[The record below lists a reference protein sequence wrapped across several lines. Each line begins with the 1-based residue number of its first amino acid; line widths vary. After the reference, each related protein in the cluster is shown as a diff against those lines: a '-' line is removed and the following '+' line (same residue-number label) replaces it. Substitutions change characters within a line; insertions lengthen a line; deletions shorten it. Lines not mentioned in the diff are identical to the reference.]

1 MQVLNIF
8 HVLVAIAMVAL
19 VLVQRGAGATA
30 GAAFGSGA
38 SGTVFGSRGA
48 GNFLTRSTW
57 ILATLFCAISL
68 TMAVVVSRT
77 STAPDTDL
85 GVISSAPAAATPTE
99 EIPSVDVVP
108 SSGPVPQSDV
118 PQVETSAA
126 SEGDA
131 ASADVPAFNGPAEG
145 SSESAEGES
154 AAGEAGMAGS
164 EDPDADGS

>member
-8 HVLVAIAMVAL
+8 HVLIAIAMVAL

-38 SGTVFGSRGA
+38 SGTVFGARGA

-77 STAPDTDL
+77 STTPETDL
-85 GVISSAPAAATPTE
+85 GVVANVPAVTEQTGERAGGEQVEPEMAPPATEQAPADLP
-99 EIPSVDVVP
+99 
-108 SSGPVPQSDV
+108 PVEFSD
-118 PQVETSAA
+118 EA
-126 SEGDA
+126 
-131 ASADVPAFNGPAEG
+131 
-145 SSESAEGES
+145 GES
-154 AAGEAGMAGS
+154 AAAEDLPAFDGSGEDSGEDAASVDAGS
-164 EDPDADGS
+164 AGDDS

>member
-8 HVLVAIAMVAL
+8 HVLIAIAMVAL

-38 SGTVFGSRGA
+38 SGTVFGARGA

-77 STAPDTDL
+77 STTPETDL
-85 GVISSAPAAATPTE
+85 GVVTNVPAEAGQAEDEVTVPTEDTVPPAAEEAPADLPPVEFSDEADEDGAAE
-99 EIPSVDVVP
+99 DL
-108 SSGPVPQSDV
+108 
-118 PQVETSAA
+118 
-126 SEGDA
+126 
-131 ASADVPAFNGPAEG
+131 PAFDGASG
-145 SSESAEGES
+145 SGE
-154 AAGEAGMAGS
+154 E
-164 EDPDADGS
+164 ADGSDDAGSAADDS